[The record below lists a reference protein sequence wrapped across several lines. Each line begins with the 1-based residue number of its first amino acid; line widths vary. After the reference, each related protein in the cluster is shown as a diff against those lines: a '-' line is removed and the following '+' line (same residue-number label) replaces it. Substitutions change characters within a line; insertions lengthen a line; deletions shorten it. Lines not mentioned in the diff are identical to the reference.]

1 MLNCGGSFERLCVPS
16 TALRMDHTTLRW
28 HKGAVCGGPR
38 SDPAGLDHLFSLSA
52 IIPPPHMPRFRCSSQ
67 PARHPQNDLCGLS
80 HELRRLRARFA
91 VCRMTVLVTCGV
103 FGLMSPAAGA
113 AQVRV
118 TATLLID
125 DVRAGTG
132 SSCTWT
138 VAKLIEAPDPANAQR
153 LKRVSDS
160 VQVRIVNAKDSLT
173 PAGAE
178 LYVQVG
184 SGQRYTMPAA
194 DSTRTFAVG
203 EREIAAR
210 RVVVSR
216 STNAPGA
223 ALCAAVPEPL
233 WSASRNLGVT
243 HHDLFAGGEVSNALR
258 TGANVGAATGS
269 LGLHSFSYRSDTNVF
284 VFPFGFLPST
294 RSVRLN
300 AFTGFLKKHLSYQ
313 ADLEEL
319 QTSVTVAGQGDTLF
333 GATPN
338 AAFAQ
343 AVLAPLTA
351 PRGNLSSVQ
360 VMYSPQTRYGSTQT
374 SLRGF
379 RFAAGATRSAWQ
391 GVIHR
396 SIGTA
401 GVTDTAARDTIAK
414 NVTLF
419 TGDVRWRWVFINR
432 TRDEDGNTFSFA
444 MDAGATFRGIAGDIV
459 AESPRNDALR
469 AATLGTTAKS
479 FWGPVAGLYL
489 TLRQVSAFAEIQRLG
504 ARDAKAQPRVE
515 SLEGWQPIIGF
526 RFEAPIF
533 SINGRAAAVEPRTP

>member
-1 MLNCGGSFERLCVPS
+1 MALAHHSRYPKPF
-16 TALRMDHTTLRW
+16 TAFDLAAAISMPIRRI
-28 HKGAVCGGPR
+28 HKGA
-38 SDPAGLDHLFSLSA
+38 
-52 IIPPPHMPRFRCSSQ
+52 
-67 PARHPQNDLCGLS
+67 
-80 HELRRLRARFA
+80 ARFA
-91 VCRMTVLVTCGV
+91 LSFCTVVV
-103 FGLMSPAAGA
+103 VAVSVPAVSG

-118 TATLLID
+118 GVTLLVD
-125 DVRAGTG
+125 DVRAGTA
-132 SSCTWT
+132 SRCTWT
-138 VAKLIEAPDPANAQR
+138 VTKLVESPDPTNADR
-153 LKRVSDS
+153 LKRISDS

-173 PAGAE
+173 PSGAE

-184 SGQRYTMPAA
+184 SGKRQTVPAA
-194 DSTRTFAVG
+194 DSISTFAVG

-210 RVVVSR
+210 RVVISR
-216 STNAPGA
+216 STNAPDA
-223 ALCAAVPEPL
+223 TLCIAVPVPL
-233 WSASRNLGVT
+233 ANTPRHIGVT

-269 LGLHSFSYRSDTNVF
+269 LGLHSFSYRDDENAF
-284 VFPFGFLPST
+284 VFPFGFLPVT
-294 RSVRLN
+294 RIAALN
-300 AFTGFLKKHLSYQ
+300 AVTGLLKSHLSYQ

-319 QTSVTVAGQGDTLF
+319 RASVTVAGQGDTLF
-333 GATPN
+333 SSTQN

-351 PRGNLSSVQ
+351 PRGTLSSVQ

-391 GVIHR
+391 GVIRR
-396 SIGTA
+396 SIQKPS
-401 GVTDTAARDTIAK
+401 VTDTAARDTVAK
-414 NVTLF
+414 TVTLF

-459 AESPRNDALR
+459 AGNARNDSLR
-469 AATLGTTAKS
+469 VATLGTTTRS

-489 TLRQVSAFAEIQRLG
+489 TLRQVSAFAEIQKLR
-504 ARDAKAQPRVE
+504 ARDAKGQARVE

-533 SINGRAAAVEPRTP
+533 SINGRGGVADQRSP